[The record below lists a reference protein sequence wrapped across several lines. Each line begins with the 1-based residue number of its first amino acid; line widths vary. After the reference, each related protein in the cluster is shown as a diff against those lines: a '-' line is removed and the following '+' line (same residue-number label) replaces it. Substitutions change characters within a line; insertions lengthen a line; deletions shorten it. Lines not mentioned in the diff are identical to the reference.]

1 MKKNNIIVSGGLSI
15 LIGAALVGTAIY
27 EKHNNN
33 KIDSADSINTIDNGS
48 DNDYISDD
56 KKNFELVK
64 KVKREG
70 YQIFINTVEEYLQ
83 NTTPNTQ
90 SFEYF
95 MKEKWPGDYNIYN
108 NNKNNIETSSLRT
121 YKHWE
126 KMYDEIKNNNNYTI
140 EHIISIGEQGIPK
153 EI

>member
-27 EKHNNN
+27 EKRNND
-33 KIDSADSINTIDNGS
+33 KIDSDDSNNTIDNGSDNGS

-56 KKNFELVK
+56 KKNFELVEN
-64 KVKREG
+64 VKREG
-70 YQIFINTVEEYLQ
+70 YQVFINTVEEYLR
-83 NTTPNTQ
+83 NTTPSTQ
-90 SFEYF
+90 NFEYF

-108 NNKNNIETSSLRT
+108 NNKNNIETTCLRT

-126 KMYDEIKNNNNYTI
+126 KMYNEIKNNNTYTI
-140 EHIISIGEQGIPK
+140 EQVISIGEQGI
-153 EI
+153 